1 MLVKTGLDIF
11 DDFNSEIWKGP
22 HPALV
27 LGWRDDQLDPVVA
40 VLAPLLPRCL
50 PNKPEKVITPA
61 MKRAIASCAR
71 SLVVTFLLTDKAVRY
86 SRDRNHY
93 GGGTRYR
100 RGDRYYSYHY
110 VTGAMGVLDHLGL
123 VGHDLGQW
131 GGSGT
136 KGGQSVARPTDALVE
151 LLVPV
156 IDIAEPCG
164 EPHEA
169 EVIVLRDREK
179 KRQIDYEDTDETNE
193 MRIQVQTLN
202 DALGKLELF
211 LHGRRLPIPLLR
223 RIFNAA
229 AEHAAADHAAFDRGG
244 RFYHHGPSHQNI
256 PAQERR
262 DLQLRIDGVLHW
274 MVEVDY
280 ANQHAVMAYTEAGL
294 AIPPGDLYLIKGF
307 DRTLVKRAF
316 NILLNATGRHRA
328 VSALTQKLAVKDYEL
343 WRHSGLATRSMGEC
357 YHLADAVI
365 AAIKD
370 KHQPIAEFFG
380 SDCGARFQRRDSDM
394 ALRVMERVLAETG
407 RCPLVVHDS
416 FLVPAID
423 QGVLVHVMQQVAVEE
438 GLALCLKDSE
448 GQSWPAAI

>member
-1 MLVKTGLDIF
+1 MNTGLSVF
-11 DDFNSEIWKGP
+11 DFFNSEVWKGP
-22 HPALV
+22 HPPLV
-27 LGWRDDQLDPVVA
+27 LGWRDDQLAPVVE
-40 VLAPLLPRCL
+40 LLGPLLPVCL
-50 PNKPEKVITPA
+50 PNTPEKVITPA
-61 MKRAIASCAR
+61 MERAIAACAR
-71 SLVVTFLLTDKAVRY
+71 SLVVAFVLTDKAVRY

-93 GGGTRYR
+93 GGAPRYR
-100 RGDRYYSYHY
+100 RDDRYYSHHY

-136 KGGQSVARPTDALVE
+136 KGGQSVAWPTGALVE

-169 EVIVLRDREK
+169 EVIVLRDREEK
-179 KRQIDYEDTDETNE
+179 KQIDYEDTGETNA
-193 MRIQVQTLN
+193 MRIQVQALN
-202 DALGKLELF
+202 DALAMLELF
-211 LHGRRLPIPLLR
+211 LNGRRFPIPLLR
-223 RIFNAA
+223 RIFNVL
-229 AEHAAADHAAFDRGG
+229 FDRGG

-256 PAQERR
+256 PAGERR
-262 DLQLRIDGVLHW
+262 ALQLLLDGVLHW

-294 AIPPGDLYLIKGF
+294 AIPSGDLYVIEGF

-316 NILLNATGRHRA
+316 NILLNAQSRHRA
-328 VSALTQKLAVKDYEL
+328 VSALTQRLAVKDYDL
-343 WRHSGLATRSMGEC
+343 WRYSRLATRSMGQC
-357 YHLADAVI
+357 YRLADAVI
-365 AAIKD
+365 AAIED

-380 SDCGARFQRRDSDM
+380 SDQGARFQRRDSDM
-394 ALRVMERVLAETG
+394 ALRVMERVFAETG

-416 FLVPAID
+416 FLVADID
-423 QGVLVHVMQQVAVEE
+423 QGVLVRVMQQVAVEE

-448 GQSWPAAI
+448 GQSWPATI

>member
-1 MLVKTGLDIF
+1 MLVKTGLSIF
-11 DDFNSEIWKGP
+11 DDFNSEVWKGP
-22 HPALV
+22 HPALA
-27 LGWRDDQLDPVVA
+27 LGWREDQLDPVVA
-40 VLAPLLPRCL
+40 LLDPLLPSCL
-50 PNKPEKVITPA
+50 PNKPEKVITQDL
-61 MKRAIASCAR
+61 KRAVASCAR
-71 SLVVTFLLTDKAVRY
+71 SLVVTFVLTGKAVRY

-110 VTGAMGVLDHLGL
+110 VTGAMGVLQHLGL

-136 KGGQSVARPTDALVE
+136 KGGQSVAWPTDALVE

-179 KRQIDYEDTDETNE
+179 KRQIGYEDTDETNE

-211 LHGRRLPIPLLR
+211 LHGRRFPIPLLR
-223 RIFNAA
+223 RIFNVV
-229 AEHAAADHAAFDRGG
+229 FDRGG

-256 PAQERR
+256 PAGERR
-262 DLQLRIDGVLHW
+262 GLQLLIGGVLHW

-294 AIPPGDLYLIKGF
+294 AIPPGDLYVIEGF

-328 VSALTQKLAVKDYEL
+328 VSALTRKLALKDYEL
-343 WRHSGLATRSMGEC
+343 WRGSGLATRSMGEC
-357 YHLADAVI
+357 YRRADAVI
-365 AAIKD
+365 AAIED
-370 KHQPIAEFFG
+370 KHHPIAEFFG
-380 SDCGARFQRRDSDM
+380 SDCGAQFQRRDSDM
-394 ALRVMERVLAETG
+394 ALRVMGRVLAETG

-416 FLVPAID
+416 FLVPTTD
-423 QGVLVHVMQQVAVEE
+423 QEVLIRVMQQVAIEE

-448 GQSWPAAI
+448 GQSWPANP